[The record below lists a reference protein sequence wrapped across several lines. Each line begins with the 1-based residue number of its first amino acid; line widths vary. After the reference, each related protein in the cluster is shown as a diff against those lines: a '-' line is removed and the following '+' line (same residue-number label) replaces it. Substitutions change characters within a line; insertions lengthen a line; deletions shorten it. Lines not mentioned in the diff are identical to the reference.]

1 MTTTH
6 DNSTFHKMAFTL
18 LAIGAFCL
26 GLSATAGA
34 TPYRD
39 APNHK
44 AGKSHKQGKAF
55 RGKTHKQK
63 RWNNQGRMKK
73 IMRKFNELDRN
84 DDGRIGPRELRAAPK
99 RLRKRLRAANTNGDR
114 FITRTEVRRAFN
126 KRGKRDGKKFGH
138 GHDNGKGHGDWKR
151 NGKGGKRGHDTWK
164 RNGKRGKRG
173 HDTWKRNG
181 KRGDGAVIRD
191 HRSGKVTKLIPSY
204 RMERVSSRRG
214 TAIR

>member
-1 MTTTH
+1 MTTTQ
-6 DNSTFHKMAFTL
+6 NLTFHKMAFTL

-34 TPYRD
+34 TPYRE
-39 APNHK
+39 AGAHK
-44 AGKSHKQGKAF
+44 PGKSHKRGKAF

-63 RWNNQGRMKK
+63 RWNKQGRMKK

-99 RLRKRLRAANTNGDR
+99 RLRRRLRAANTNGDR
-114 FITRTEVRRAFN
+114 FITRAEVRRAFN
-126 KRGKRDGKKFGH
+126 KRGKRGGKKFGH
-138 GHDNGKGHGDWKR
+138 GQDNGKDRGYWKR
-151 NGKGGKRGHDTWK
+151 NRKGGKRGKGGHDTWE
-164 RNGKRGKRG
+164 RNGKRG
-173 HDTWKRNG
+173 N
-181 KRGDGAVIRD
+181 GAVIRD

-204 RMERVSSRRG
+204 RMERVSARRA